1 MTNQTL
7 IHNVTPEQIVNLF
20 AGLQKQIKELN
31 EKFEPKQ
38 ATEYLSRNDV
48 AEMLKCTLPTVYNWV
63 QKGVIT
69 SYGIA
74 GRVYFKRSE
83 IENALVCL
91 NKKKGAEDNG

>member
-31 EKFEPKQ
+31 EKFEPKEP
-38 ATEYLSRNDV
+38 TDLLTRNEV
-48 AEMLKCTLPTVYNWV
+48 AEMLKCTLPTVYNWAA
-63 QKGVIT
+63 KGTIT
-69 SYGIA
+69 SYGIN

-83 IENALVCL
+83 IESALVCL
-91 NKKKGAEDNG
+91 NKKKGANNE

>member
-20 AGLQKQIKELN
+20 AGLQNQIKELN
-31 EKFEPKQ
+31 EKFEPKEP
-38 ATEYLSRNDV
+38 TSLLTRSET
-48 AEMLKCTLPTVYNWV
+48 AELLKCTLPTISNWV
-63 QKGVIT
+63 SKGIIT
-69 SYGIA
+69 SYGIN

-91 NKKKGAEDNG
+91 NKRKGANNE

>member
-1 MTNQTL
+1 MTKATIL
-7 IHNVTPEQIVNLF
+7 HELSPEQITSLF
-20 AGLQKQIKELN
+20 TGLQNQIKELN

-38 ATEYLSRNDV
+38 PTEYLSRTEV

-63 QKGVIT
+63 QKGVIN

-83 IENALVCL
+83 IEAALICL
-91 NKKKGAEDNG
+91 NKKKGADNE